1 MSKNLPSYRDFL
13 ENDDENLP
21 SVEQFMANE
30 GELPSVEDLAN
41 LEEEVVE
48 EEQIIQEFEVEA
60 DGKNII
66 SGAELIE
73 VVKLINDVRKS
84 IPQVPEIP
92 EIKYYDEELEKLTS
106 RIEEIKE
113 SIPEVPVIKDY
124 DHEIAALK
132 DTVEGYPEVKYY
144 DEEIQELRE
153 NIPEVPE
160 VKYYDD
166 QIEELK
172 ESLERVK
179 DSIPELPDLN
189 WINKLAPNYD
199 WVTTALSNFEHD
211 LSEHKINISDQVEET
226 IQNLNTTLEKSEFES
241 KTDIKNID
249 AKFESTVKETKDK
262 IWNELSS
269 FSTRVWETKKELLKS
284 QKELTEDLQGKLDK
298 SNTELGEDISGKV
311 GELLKYIKEVEKNVD
326 TNTSTI
332 IGLPKPK
339 YYDEELEEIKKDVLD
354 LQSLKT
360 IVEEIKEKQTDYLI
374 TLNEVYNDRP
384 IGPDPEEKQGQD
396 PLTPTDQQ
404 FATLKDL
411 AANYRL
417 FVNRVEQQLYTIGGG
432 GAGYLKDLND
442 VNITGLENDYILV
455 WNASTNM
462 WDVAEN
468 AGGGGSGIG
477 GTWASNSIGVNT
489 TSNVGIAT
497 TTADSSYALAVTG
510 DVLITGD
517 LVGLGTIIYEDKK
530 YLDVVGL
537 ATFNDGIIVKSGVS
551 TFTTGVGTIH
561 VGYGQTALLVDGDA
575 RVTGILTIGTGSVTI
590 DGDNNT
596 VTAGIVT
603 LTNSTIILGDNITLQ
618 AGATGI
624 NSAPNVFYVAKDGS
638 DDNNGTSIDNAFL
651 TISGAVGI
659 ATSGATIKVL
669 SGKYTESNAIE
680 IPAYVSIVGDDQR
693 TVTVSPS
700 TTTDDLF
707 HVRKGCKLSNM
718 TFSGHLHPAAAV
730 GFPTTEIAENVGG
743 GKWKGPYV
751 QNCTSDTSTG
761 IGIRID
767 GDQARSLKA
776 MNVDAF
782 TQYNQGGVGV
792 AVTNDGFAQL
802 VSLFTICCN
811 EAVTCD
817 KGGQA
822 DIANS
827 NCSFGTYGLV
837 ARGVSDLQ
845 YTGVVTSSA
854 AAAQDNVVVNI
865 NVDALNVSNFVY
877 THTTGVATV
886 TTSAAHGFAV
896 GMGVT
901 LSGLGLTCTYGT
913 KTYPYQTPY
922 VFTIDSLPSTTSFV
936 VNVGISTVAHTYVSG
951 GTAKLDVDRPYDGQS
966 VYFDTLYKQV
976 QSITVGSGG
985 TGYTSTPTVTIA
997 SGDGETATAYATLE
1011 DESVSSI
1018 TIISSGNQYSSTPAV
1033 TIGAPNVGVNTATA
1047 TAVMTP
1053 IYYTINSSTPVSSGI
1068 STLKLEENLIA
1079 AVGVGSTAYFART
1092 SKIVASSHTFEY
1104 VGSGN
1109 KIVTAAPQRGGV
1121 TVQANEVVTSD
1132 GGRVLYTS
1140 TDQAGNF
1147 RIGDDLQINQ
1157 STGTVSGRAFTKSL
1171 FSEMTPFILAL
1182 S

>member
-432 GAGYLKDLND
+432 GAGFLKDLAD
-442 VNITGLENDYILV
+442 VNISGLANKDSLI
-455 WNASTNM
+455 WNSTTSM
-462 WDVAEN
+462 WDVGSVSSGSTTWIHTA
-468 AGGGGSGIG
+468 AGIH
-477 GTWASNSIGVNT
+477 TL
-489 TSNVGIAT
+489 SNVGIAT
-497 TTADSSYALAVTG
+497 TARTDSALYVEGTAT
-510 DVLITGD
+510 ITGD
-517 LVGLGTIIYEDKK
+517 LNVTGD
-530 YLDVVGL
+530 
-537 ATFNDGIIVKSGVS
+537 IV
-551 TFTTGVGTIH
+551 
-561 VGYGQTALLVDGDA
+561 YDEVDG
-575 RVTGILTIGTGSVTI
+575 RNL
-590 DGDNNT
+590 
-596 VTAGIVT
+596 
-603 LTNSTIILGDNITLQ
+603 NIT
-618 AGATGI
+618 
-624 NSAPNVFYVAKDGS
+624 
-638 DDNNGTSIDNAFL
+638 
-651 TISGAVGI
+651 GI
-659 ATSGATIKVL
+659 ATVGTLEVTNNATVGIITATQFV
-669 SGKYTESNAIE
+669 SNSTAL
-680 IPAYVSIVGDDQR
+680 PFYPPVM
-693 TVTVSPS
+693 S
-700 TTTDDLF
+700 TTQRD
-707 HVRKGCKLSNM
+707 
-718 TFSGHLHPAAAV
+718 
-730 GFPTTEIAENVGG
+730 
-743 GKWKGPYV
+743 
-751 QNCTSDTSTG
+751 
-761 IGIRID
+761 
-767 GDQARSLKA
+767 A
-776 MNVDAF
+776 MSV
-782 TQYNQGGVGV
+782 TQGAMIFN
-792 AVTNDGFAQL
+792 
-802 VSLFTICCN
+802 
-811 EAVTCD
+811 
-817 KGGQA
+817 
-822 DIANS
+822 
-827 NCSFGTYGLV
+827 
-837 ARGVSDLQ
+837 
-845 YTGVVTSSA
+845 
-854 AAAQDNVVVNI
+854 
-865 NVDALNVSNFVY
+865 
-877 THTTGVATV
+877 
-886 TTSAAHGFAV
+886 TTSKKMEFYDGTSWQTLP
-896 GMGVT
+896 GM
-901 LSGLGLTCTYGT
+901 SLGLT
-913 KTYPYQTPY
+913 
-922 VFTIDSLPSTTSFV
+922 
-936 VNVGISTVAHTYVSG
+936 VA
-951 GTAKLDVDRPYDGQS
+951 LDG
-966 VYFDTLYKQV
+966 
-976 QSITVGSGG
+976 
-985 TGYTSTPTVTIA
+985 
-997 SGDGETATAYATLE
+997 
-1011 DESVSSI
+1011 
-1018 TIISSGNQYSSTPAV
+1018 
-1033 TIGAPNVGVNTATA
+1033 
-1047 TAVMTP
+1047 
-1053 IYYTINSSTPVSSGI
+1053 
-1068 STLKLEENLIA
+1068 
-1079 AVGVGSTAYFART
+1079 
-1092 SKIVASSHTFEY
+1092 
-1104 VGSGN
+1104 
-1109 KIVTAAPQRGGV
+1109 
-1121 TVQANEVVTSD
+1121 
-1132 GGRVLYTS
+1132 
-1140 TDQAGNF
+1140 
-1147 RIGDDLQINQ
+1147 
-1157 STGTVSGRAFTKSL
+1157 
-1171 FSEMTPFILAL
+1171 
-1182 S
+1182 